1 MGNVHTFN
9 YHYKSNYGGFS
20 SALGGETNDLITSAT
35 YVDMKNYDLVIGVCT
50 ASGVVSAQTLTLQM
64 WQATNTAGGASK
76 TVTGATDTYLSV
88 ATAST
93 DVLVAQVRGE
103 DLDVAGGF
111 RYVGWKLT
119 TNDTDGAEKVAG
131 VTLQGRAR
139 YKQATLP
146 A

>member
-1 MGNVHTFN
+1 MGNIHTFN
-9 YHYKSNYGGFS
+9 QHIKSNYGGFS
-20 SALGGETNDLITSAT
+20 SALGGETSDTITSAS
-35 YVDMKNYDLVIGVCT
+35 YVDMKNYDLVVGVCT
-50 ASGVVSAQTLTLQM
+50 ASGVVSAQTVTLAM

-88 ATAST
+88 HTATT

-119 TNDTDGAEKVAG
+119 TDDTDGTEKVGG
-131 VTLQGRAR
+131 VLLQGRAR